1 MPIMDS
7 DLRRRYAAY
16 RWTPA
21 TDGASGAE
29 VHRLTGAG
37 QGAPD
42 LYVKVAPVAEDGS
55 PLDVAGEA
63 DRLAWLTG
71 RGIPVPRVV
80 ERGADAS
87 VAWLVTEA
95 VPGRPAA
102 DQWPER
108 QRAAVAEALAD
119 LAADL
124 HQLPSENCPFDR
136 GLAVTTR
143 LAGHYVTQGLVDL
156 DDLDDERAGWSGERL
171 LDELRR
177 TRPASEEPAVTHGD
191 FTPENVLLD
200 PETCR
205 VTGVIDVSRLGRAD
219 RHTDLAV
226 VLRELAEESDPW
238 FGPAYVERFVA
249 RYGERYVRWAAADG
263 AAGRAS
269 GGTVAV
275 AEGKLDFYR
284 LLDEFF

>member
-1 MPIMDS
+1 MDS
-7 DLRRRYAAY
+7 DLRQRYAAY

-29 VHRLTGAG
+29 VHRLSGAG
-37 QGAPD
+37 QGLAD

-55 PLDVAGEA
+55 PLDVSDEA

-71 RGIPVPRVV
+71 RGIPVPRIV
-80 ERGADAS
+80 ERGTDGS

-102 DQWPER
+102 EEWPGE

-124 HQLPSENCPFDR
+124 HQLPAEDCPFDR
-136 GLAVTTR
+136 GLAVTTEQAAR
-143 LAGHYVTQGLVDL
+143 HVAHNLLDL
-156 DDLDDERAGWSGERL
+156 DDLDDERAGWTGERL
-171 LDELRR
+171 LAELRR
-177 TRPASEEPAVTHGD
+177 TRPASEEPTVTHGD

-205 VTGVIDVSRLGRAD
+205 VTGIIDVSRLGRAD
-219 RHTDLAV
+219 RHTDLAI
-226 VLRELAEESDPW
+226 VLRELATEDDPW
-238 FGPAYVERFVA
+238 FGPAYAERFVA
-249 RYGERYVRWAAADG
+249 RYGERYARWAATEG
-263 AAGRAS
+263 TAA
-269 GGTVAV
+269 VDKD
-275 AEGKLDFYR
+275 KLDFYR